1 MNASI
6 TRKHSSRMCTAHLLT
21 RRGVPSWNSL
31 HSTPFMAPPFM
42 EPPFVAPPSQ
52 NPPFMEPPS
61 QHPPFMAP
69 SLHGTLPSWH
79 PPFMA
84 PSLHGTPFHGT
95 PFYGTSFHSILLSQ
109 NSPSW
114 HPILQKPLS
123 QHPLHLTHPL
133 WTAPLPPP
141 AVNRMNH
148 RCKNITLPQT
158 LRAVTNASEIHP
170 TSVTSKQ

>member
-52 NPPFMEPPS
+52 NPPFMELPS
-61 QHPPFMAP
+61 Q
-69 SLHGTLPSWH
+69 H

-95 PFYGTSFHSILLSQ
+95 PFYGTSFDSTLLSQ

-133 WTAPLPPP
+133 WTAPPPP
-141 AVNRMNH
+141 
-148 RCKNITLPQT
+148 
-158 LRAVTNASEIHP
+158 LRREQNESQVQKHYLAPNFVCGR
-170 TSVTSKQ
+170 